1 MGLIVQTMMVTPP
14 SMRDDSREARQR
26 GNGMAQKPQAIETD
40 IIDLTDFTMIA
51 LDKIESHALAQ
62 AIRRLMERDG
72 DQDDPVVA
80 FNACL

>member
-1 MGLIVQTMMVTPP
+1 
-14 SMRDDSREARQR
+14 
-26 GNGMAQKPQAIETD
+26 MAQKPQAIETD